1 MLQADSAA
9 KDTPRQERVD
19 SLVSADVIRLLESG
33 RDWRF
38 EFRNGKASAEQVLAA
53 MRGEITGT
61 PADGE
66 EALRVTLFRQL
77 AEEDPKRALVLL
89 DRLPAESRRRA
100 LFDSTWLSHRNVA
113 PDHFLRF
120 LASVPDALTPA
131 EQELKI
137 KGWNSKARGFLWRF
151 GDDYVEW
158 AKGMPPGVHRETAL
172 NSIIWATAERNPA
185 KARALSAELY
195 PAEP

>member
-1 MLQADSAA
+1 M
-9 KDTPRQERVD
+9 
-19 SLVSADVIRLLESG
+19 
-33 RDWRF
+33 
-38 EFRNGKASAEQVLAA
+38 
-53 MRGEITGT
+53 
-61 PADGE
+61 
-66 EALRVTLFRQL
+66 
-77 AEEDPKRALVLL
+77 
-89 DRLPAESRRRA
+89 
-100 LFDSTWLSHRNVA
+100 
-113 PDHFLRF
+113 
-120 LASVPDALTPA
+120 PDALTPA